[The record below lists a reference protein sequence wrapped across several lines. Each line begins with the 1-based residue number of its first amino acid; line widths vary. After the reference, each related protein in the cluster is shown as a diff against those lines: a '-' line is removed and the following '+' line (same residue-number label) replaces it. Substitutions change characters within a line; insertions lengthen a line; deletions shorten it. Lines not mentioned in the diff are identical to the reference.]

1 MKLKRILSGVL
12 VFILII
18 SLCAC
23 STKKKKYENRLNLLT
38 AETQENNIIK
48 TQKYYENYFTS
59 EDLNVNG
66 DSVNLMVGNFSM
78 ERLLASDKSKK
89 LSFSK
94 NNNVSEFYETIDG
107 EQYAHIVAPD
117 EETGKMT
124 DNWYHYLSSENEEAD
139 RDEDYDI
146 FENDFSLG
154 LDEFNIEAKNIED
167 VKYLRTEK
175 GIDYLTVSVR
185 RVENGNKSTNDC
197 EVGVDAKTHK
207 IIFVSGKFP
216 VVSLDEDMNSNKNL
230 KIKMVI
236 TFSDVDSIKM
246 NIPKKVKKCDIDASF
261 VKYVV
266 DVIQTTKNTVNAI

>member
-1 MKLKRILSGVL
+1 MTYKMKLKRILSGVL
-12 VFILII
+12 VFMLII

-48 TQKYYENYFTS
+48 TQKYYGNYFTS

-124 DNWYHYLSSENEEAD
+124 DN
-139 RDEDYDI
+139 
-146 FENDFSLG
+146 
-154 LDEFNIEAKNIED
+154 
-167 VKYLRTEK
+167 
-175 GIDYLTVSVR
+175 
-185 RVENGNKSTNDC
+185 
-197 EVGVDAKTHK
+197 
-207 IIFVSGKFP
+207 
-216 VVSLDEDMNSNKNL
+216 
-230 KIKMVI
+230 
-236 TFSDVDSIKM
+236 
-246 NIPKKVKKCDIDASF
+246 
-261 VKYVV
+261 
-266 DVIQTTKNTVNAI
+266 